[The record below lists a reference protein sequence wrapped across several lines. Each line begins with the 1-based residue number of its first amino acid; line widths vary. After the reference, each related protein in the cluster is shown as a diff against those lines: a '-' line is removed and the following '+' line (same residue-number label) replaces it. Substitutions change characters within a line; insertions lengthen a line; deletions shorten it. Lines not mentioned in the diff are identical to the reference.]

1 MRAIFLFFGK
11 IKKEILK
18 FCRILFIGSGIL
30 NNELINEIRKSV
42 NIVDVISSYMPLTKK
57 GKNYFGVCP
66 FHDDHSPSMSVAE
79 DKQIYKCFSCGE
91 SGNVFTFLEKY
102 ENISFLE
109 AVKKCAD
116 LSGIEFN
123 YGKSIQKNY
132 NQDLYDIYK
141 FASKLYQNNLH
152 SKEGKEAREYLK
164 NRKLDDNIIKE
175 FEIGLSLNQA
185 SILTDA
191 LKKKYDEKTL
201 IKSGLVSEGDYNLYD
216 IYRNRIMFPLYDL
229 SGNIV
234 GYNGRIYNSNNKND
248 SKYINSKETPIFKKG
263 ELLFNYHRAKKEAR
277 EYKFVIVVE
286 GQIDA
291 IRCYQAGYK
300 NVVASLGTAI
310 TKEHAMLL
318 RKLSNNIVLC
328 FDGDS
333 AGEKA
338 TNAAI
343 EQLSTL
349 ALEPKIV
356 RLEESL
362 DPDEYIL
369 KYGKERFKDKIEN
382 ALNIMQYK
390 EIIIKKD
397 MDLSRTEDLALYTN
411 KMIKEINNINDD
423 VLREIS
429 INKLASETNLEVKFI
444 KSKLDKKK
452 EIKIPIKKNI
462 IKYSKYE
469 KSEQAL
475 IYYMLK
481 SIDVIKIYEKK
492 ITFMP
497 TDRYRKLALKI
508 DCFYKEFGY
517 IDVADFMSYI
527 NSDDVSINALSEILN
542 LDLNDS
548 YDEEA
553 ILDYLNNIKSY
564 NDRSLSNKY
573 QKELKEEV
581 SLEKKIELAN
591 KAIEYKIRSESNE

>member
-123 YGKSIQKNY
+123 YGKSTQKNY

-152 SKEGKEAREYLK
+152 SKEGKEARDYLK

-517 IDVADFMSYI
+517 IDVADFMTYI
-527 NSDDVSINALSEILN
+527 NGDDISINALSEILN

-573 QKELKEEV
+573 KKELKEEV

>member
-18 FCRILFIGSGIL
+18 LCRILFIGSGIL

-573 QKELKEEV
+573 KKELKEEV
-581 SLEKKIELAN
+581 SLEKKIELAK

>member
-1 MRAIFLFFGK
+1 M
-11 IKKEILK
+11 
-18 FCRILFIGSGIL
+18 

-42 NIVDVISSYMPLTKK
+42 NIVDVVSSYIPLTKK

-79 DKQIYKCFSCGE
+79 DKQIYKCFSCGA
-91 SGNVFTFLEKY
+91 SGNIFTFIENY

-116 LSGIEFN
+116 ISGIEFN
-123 YGKSIQKNY
+123 YLKKQEKNH
-132 NQDLYDIYK
+132 NQELYDIYK

-164 NRKLDDNIIKE
+164 NRQITDDIIKE
-175 FEIGLSLNQA
+175 FDIGLSLNQA
-185 SILTDA
+185 NILTTA
-191 LKKKYDEKTL
+191 LLKKYDEKTL
-201 IKSGLVSEGDYNLYD
+201 IKSGLVNEGDYNLYD

-248 SKYINSKETPIFKKG
+248 SKYINSKESPIFKKG
-263 ELLFNYHRAKKEAR
+263 ELLFNYHRAKVEAR
-277 EYKFVIVVE
+277 DYKFVIVVE

-291 IRCYQAGYK
+291 IRLYQAGYR

-318 RKLSNNIVLC
+318 RKLSNDIILC

-343 EQLSTL
+343 EQLSHL
-349 ALEPKIV
+349 AIEPKIV

-369 KYGKERFKDKIEN
+369 KYGADRFKDKIEN

-390 EIIIKKD
+390 ELVLKKNI
-397 MDLSRTEDLALYTN
+397 DLTNVGDLALYTN
-411 KMIKEINNINDD
+411 NMIEELNKINDD
-423 VLREIS
+423 VLKEIS
-429 INKLASETNLEVKFI
+429 INKLASETKLDVKFI
-444 KSKLDKKK
+444 KSKLDNKK
-452 EIKIPIKKNI
+452 EVKIPVKKTV

-469 KSEQAL
+469 KSEQGL

-481 SIDVIKIYEKK
+481 SIDVIKVYEKK
-492 ITFMP
+492 ITYMP

-508 DCFYKEFGY
+508 DCFYKEYGY
-517 IDVADFMSYI
+517 IDIADFMTYI
-527 NSDDVSINALSEILN
+527 NEDDISTNALSEILN
-542 LDLNDS
+542 LNLKDE
-548 YDEEA
+548 YDNEA
-553 ILDYLNNIKSY
+553 ILDYLNNIKRY
-564 NDRSLSNKY
+564 NDKNLSNKY
-573 QKELKEEV
+573 KKELKEEV
-581 SLEKKIELAN
+581 SLEKKIELAK

>member
-123 YGKSIQKNY
+123 YGKSTQKNY

-152 SKEGKEAREYLK
+152 SKEGKEARDYLK

-517 IDVADFMSYI
+517 IDVADFMTYI
-527 NSDDVSINALSEILN
+527 NGDDISINALSEILN
-542 LDLNDS
+542 LDFNDS

-573 QKELKEEV
+573 KKELKEEV
-581 SLEKKIELAN
+581 SLEKKIELAK

>member
-123 YGKSIQKNY
+123 YGKSTQKNY

-517 IDVADFMSYI
+517 IDVADFMTYI
-527 NSDDVSINALSEILN
+527 NGDDISINALSEILN

-573 QKELKEEV
+573 KKELKEEV

>member
-573 QKELKEEV
+573 KKELKEEV

>member
-109 AVKKCAD
+109 AVKKCAN

-123 YGKSIQKNY
+123 YGKSTQKNY

-291 IRCYQAGYK
+291 IRLYQAGYK

-517 IDVADFMSYI
+517 IDVADFMTYI
-527 NSDDVSINALSEILN
+527 NGDDISINALSEILN
-542 LDLNDS
+542 LDFNDS

-573 QKELKEEV
+573 KKELKEEV
-581 SLEKKIELAN
+581 SLEKKIELAK

>member
-91 SGNVFTFLEKY
+91 SGNVFTFIEKY
-102 ENISFLE
+102 ENVSFLE

-116 LSGIEFN
+116 LSGIEFS
-123 YGKSIQKNY
+123 YGKSDRKNH

-152 SKEGKEAREYLK
+152 SKEGKEARDYLK
-164 NRKLDDNIIKE
+164 KRKLDDNIIKE
-175 FEIGLSLNQA
+175 FEIGLSLNNA

-201 IKSGLVSEGDYNLYD
+201 IKSGLVSEGEYNLYD

-291 IRCYQAGYK
+291 IRCYQAGYR

-318 RKLSNNIVLC
+318 RKLSNNIILC

-343 EQLSTL
+343 KEL
-349 ALEPKIV
+349 ANLAIEPKIV

-369 KYGKERFKDKIEN
+369 KYGDKFKDKIDN

-390 EIIIKKD
+390 ESIIKKNI
-397 MDLSRTEDLALYTN
+397 DLSKTEDLALYAN
-411 KMIKEINNINDD
+411 EMIKEINAINDD
-423 VLREIS
+423 VLKEIS
-429 INKLASETNLEVKFI
+429 INKLASETNLDVKFI

-452 EIKIPIKKNI
+452 EIKIPVKKNI

-527 NSDDVSINALSEILN
+527 NSDDISINALSEILN

-564 NDRSLSNKY
+564 NDKTLSNKY
-573 QKELKEEV
+573 KKELKEEV

>member
-1 MRAIFLFFGK
+1 M
-11 IKKEILK
+11 
-18 FCRILFIGSGIL
+18 

-42 NIVDVISSYMPLTKK
+42 NIVDVVSSYIPLTKK

-79 DKQIYKCFSCGE
+79 DKQIYKCFSCGA
-91 SGNVFTFLEKY
+91 SGNIFTFIENY

-116 LSGIEFN
+116 ISGIEFN
-123 YGKSIQKNY
+123 YLKKQEKNH
-132 NQDLYDIYK
+132 NQELYDIYK

-164 NRKLDDNIIKE
+164 NRQITDDIIKE
-175 FEIGLSLNQA
+175 FDIGLSLNQA
-185 SILTDA
+185 NILTTA
-191 LKKKYDEKTL
+191 LLKKYDEKTL
-201 IKSGLVSEGDYNLYD
+201 IKSGLVNEGDYNLYD

-248 SKYINSKETPIFKKG
+248 SKYINSKESPIFKKG
-263 ELLFNYHRAKKEAR
+263 ELLFNYHRAKVEAR
-277 EYKFVIVVE
+277 DYKFVIVVE

-291 IRCYQAGYK
+291 IRLYQAGYR

-318 RKLSNNIVLC
+318 RKLSNDIILC

-343 EQLSTL
+343 EQLSHL
-349 ALEPKIV
+349 AIEPKIV

-369 KYGKERFKDKIEN
+369 KYGADRFKDKIEN

-390 EIIIKKD
+390 ELVLKKNI
-397 MDLSRTEDLALYTN
+397 DLTNVGDLALYTN
-411 KMIKEINNINDD
+411 NMIEELNKINDD
-423 VLREIS
+423 VLKEIS
-429 INKLASETNLEVKFI
+429 INKLASETKLDVKFI
-444 KSKLDKKK
+444 KSKLDNKK
-452 EIKIPIKKNI
+452 EVKIPVKKTV

-469 KSEQAL
+469 KSEQGL

-481 SIDVIKIYEKK
+481 SIDVIKVYEKK
-492 ITFMP
+492 ITYMP

-508 DCFYKEFGY
+508 DCFYKEYGY
-517 IDVADFMSYI
+517 IDIADFMTYI
-527 NSDDVSINALSEILN
+527 NEDDISTNALSEILN
-542 LDLNDS
+542 LNLKDE
-548 YDEEA
+548 YDNEA
-553 ILDYLNNIKSY
+553 ILDYLNNIKRY
-564 NDRSLSNKY
+564 NDKNLSNKY
-573 QKELKEEV
+573 KKELKEEV
-581 SLEKKIELAN
+581 SLEKKIELAK
-591 KAIEYKIRSESNE
+591 KAIEYKIRSDI

>member
-1 MRAIFLFFGK
+1 M
-11 IKKEILK
+11 
-18 FCRILFIGSGIL
+18 

-42 NIVDVISSYMPLTKK
+42 NIVDVVSSYIPLTKK

-79 DKQIYKCFSCGE
+79 DKQIYKCFSCGA
-91 SGNVFTFLEKY
+91 SGNIFTFIENY

-116 LSGIEFN
+116 ISGIEFN
-123 YGKSIQKNY
+123 YLKKQEKNH
-132 NQDLYDIYK
+132 NQELYDIYK

-164 NRKLDDNIIKE
+164 NRQITDDIIKE
-175 FEIGLSLNQA
+175 FDIGLSLNQA
-185 SILTDA
+185 NILTTA
-191 LKKKYDEKTL
+191 LLKKYDEKIL
-201 IKSGLVSEGDYNLYD
+201 IKSGLVNEGDYNLYD

-248 SKYINSKETPIFKKG
+248 SKYINSKESTIFKKG
-263 ELLFNYHRAKKEAR
+263 ELLFNYHRAKVEAR
-277 EYKFVIVVE
+277 DYKFVIVVE

-291 IRCYQAGYK
+291 IRLYQAGYR

-318 RKLSNNIVLC
+318 RKLSNDIILC

-343 EQLSTL
+343 EQLSHL
-349 ALEPKIV
+349 AIEPKIV

-369 KYGKERFKDKIEN
+369 KYGADRFKDKIEN

-390 EIIIKKD
+390 ELVLKKNI
-397 MDLSRTEDLALYTN
+397 DLTNVEDLALYTN
-411 KMIKEINNINDD
+411 NMIEELNKINDD
-423 VLREIS
+423 VLKEIS
-429 INKLASETNLEVKFI
+429 INKLASETKLDVKFI
-444 KSKLDKKK
+444 KSKLDNKK
-452 EIKIPIKKNI
+452 EVKIPVKKTV

-469 KSEQAL
+469 KSEQGL

-481 SIDVIKIYEKK
+481 SIDVIKVYEKK
-492 ITFMP
+492 ITYMP

-508 DCFYKEFGY
+508 DCFYKEYGY
-517 IDVADFMSYI
+517 IDIADFMTYI
-527 NSDDVSINALSEILN
+527 NEDDISTNALSEILN
-542 LDLNDS
+542 LNLKDE
-548 YDEEA
+548 YDNEA
-553 ILDYLNNIKSY
+553 ILDYLNNIKRY
-564 NDRSLSNKY
+564 NDKNLSNKY
-573 QKELKEEV
+573 KKELKEEV
-581 SLEKKIELAN
+581 SLEKKIELAK

>member
-102 ENISFLE
+102 ENIGFLE

-123 YGKSIQKNY
+123 YGKSTQKNY

-517 IDVADFMSYI
+517 IDVADFMTYI
-527 NSDDVSINALSEILN
+527 NGDDISINALSEILN
-542 LDLNDS
+542 LDFNDS

-573 QKELKEEV
+573 KKELKEEV
-581 SLEKKIELAN
+581 SLEKKIELAK

>member
-11 IKKEILK
+11 IEKEILK
-18 FCRILFIGSGIL
+18 FCRILFIGIGIL

-66 FHDDHSPSMSVAE
+66 FHDDHSPSMSVSKE
-79 DKQIYKCFSCGE
+79 KQIYTCFSCGAT
-91 SGNVFTFLEKY
+91 GNVIKFIQDY

-152 SKEGKEAREYLK
+152 SKEGKEARDYLK

-175 FEIGLSLNQA
+175 FKIGLSLNQA

-517 IDVADFMSYI
+517 IDVADFMTYI
-527 NSDDVSINALSEILN
+527 NGDDISINALSEILN
-542 LDLNDS
+542 LDFNDS

-573 QKELKEEV
+573 KKELKEEV

>member
-123 YGKSIQKNY
+123 YGKSTQKNY

-152 SKEGKEAREYLK
+152 SKEGKEARDYLK

-542 LDLNDS
+542 LDLNS
-548 YDEEA
+548 DES
-553 ILDYLNNIKSY
+553 LNLKTPENIKS
-564 NDRSLSNKY
+564 NKIF
-573 QKELKEEV
+573 E
-581 SLEKKIELAN
+581 
-591 KAIEYKIRSESNE
+591 